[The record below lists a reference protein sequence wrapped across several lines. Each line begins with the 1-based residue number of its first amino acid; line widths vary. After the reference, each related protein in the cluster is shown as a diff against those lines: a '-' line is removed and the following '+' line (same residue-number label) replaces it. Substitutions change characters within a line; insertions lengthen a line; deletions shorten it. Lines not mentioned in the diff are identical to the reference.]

1 MMLELSTK
9 FAVIALADA
18 RPAFNGEAV
27 VDGRWIFSTAPPFE
41 LDATWEKW
49 LGSIAIDHIR
59 ESDFFCVNYE
69 PAVVAAVLDDQNGLL
84 NNEAT
89 SLVLS
94 LYLHG
99 VPGIPGSPG
108 PTACSGG
115 YQLTGSAIGAST
127 DIRQE
132 WRLPGYH
139 CSKRSRQC
147 SWTSEDLKRAVA
159 LVDIVSRVRAH
170 KEGFQLLRRGMNA
183 FLSSLSSDDVRD
195 RLHQA
200 VRSLEAL
207 TAPSKEHHGK
217 NHFANHYQLL
227 VRPASPT
234 GYFQELYQLRSY
246 VEHLENSYVE
256 HLRDPQFTRKVGD
269 FDEFTRFFEQR
280 EAQVVDFARSV
291 YLRIISD
298 IDALQYFE
306 QDVDIPK
313 FWAAV
318 ERGDIKPLAFSVSD
332 FNLEKL
338 VK

>member
-1 MMLELSTK
+1 M
-9 FAVIALADA
+9 
-18 RPAFNGEAV
+18 
-27 VDGRWIFSTAPPFE
+27 
-41 LDATWEKW
+41 
-49 LGSIAIDHIR
+49 
-59 ESDFFCVNYE
+59 
-69 PAVVAAVLDDQNGLL
+69 
-84 NNEAT
+84 
-89 SLVLS
+89 
-94 LYLHG
+94 
-99 VPGIPGSPG
+99 
-108 PTACSGG
+108 
-115 YQLTGSAIGAST
+115 
-127 DIRQE
+127 
-132 WRLPGYH
+132 
-139 CSKRSRQC
+139 
-147 SWTSEDLKRAVA
+147 
-159 LVDIVSRVRAH
+159 
-170 KEGFQLLRRGMNA
+170 RRGMNA

-195 RLHQA
+195 RLRQA

-217 NHFANHYQLL
+217 NHFANYYQLL